1 MKKLIG
7 LLSGLLLFGACATQ
21 TLPAG
26 GASQEAMISACN
38 AYSSALT
45 QLATAP
51 LTPSDISQ
59 VNSIRAIINPICVSP
74 TSYQIPGL
82 IQQVN
87 TEAQQILTLYAIR
100 KGKP

>member
-21 TLPAG
+21 SLPPG
-26 GASQEAMISACN
+26 GATQEAMTTACN
-38 AYSSALT
+38 AYATALT
-45 QLATAP
+45 QAATAP
-51 LTPSDISQ
+51 LTQADINQ
-59 VNSIRAIINPICVSP
+59 VNSIRAIINPICGSNK
-74 TSYQIPGL
+74 SYQIPGL

-87 TEAQQILTLYAIR
+87 TEAQQLLMLYSVR